1 MSTAPIHRLQG
12 QPWPAG
18 LWRADQLDSTP
29 MPTCPSGHAALDAQL
44 PGGGWPLGWLTEL
57 LLAEPGQ
64 GEWRLLA
71 PVLARLT
78 QGRPGEPGREVVCI
92 GSPGPWRTYAPGL
105 AALGLALPRLLWVE
119 TDAEAEGAW
128 AAEQALRS
136 GAAAAVI
143 WWAWGPA
150 AAPQAHGHAN
160 GSARP
165 PQPSTAAPHPPH
177 RLSTGLP
184 TALPTGLPTH
194 RRGVPPRP
202 SHSHSTTLSTGPANS
217 GLAKQGR
224 LGMHLRRLHLAAQGR
239 PVLLWVLRP
248 LAAAA
253 QSSPAAL
260 RLACR
265 ADALQP
271 GQLQLELLK
280 RRGPP
285 LAQPLEL
292 DLRSALGLPL
302 AHRLSQPL
310 PMPSLPP
317 TPVPTPP
324 STPVRQPVRPSRP
337 AAPPPPR
344 PWPFPERALPPTT
357 SPLSTPPPAPAPPPF
372 PPLPPSPPSPP
383 RHERP
388 VVVPAPAAPA
398 AGRPGALA

>member
-1 MSTAPIHRLQG
+1 MLPMPTTPVDRLKG
-12 QPWPAG
+12 QPWPTG
-18 LWRADQLDSTP
+18 LWRADQLDSAP

-71 PVLARLT
+71 PALARLT
-78 QGRPGEPGREVVCI
+78 QDRPGEPGREVVCI
-92 GSPGPWRTYAPGL
+92 GSPGPWRAYAPGL

-119 TDAEAEGAW
+119 TGAEAEGAW

-143 WWAWGPA
+143 WWAWSPA
-150 AAPQAHGHAN
+150 MAAHAHAHSHTS
-160 GSARP
+160 GSAHP
-165 PQPSTAAPHPPH
+165 PQSSTAAPHTAH
-177 RLSTGLP
+177 HLSTGLP
-184 TALPTGLPTH
+184 TALPTGLPTA
-194 RRGVPPRP
+194 RRGFPPRP
-202 SHSHSTTLSTGPANS
+202 SHSRSTTLPTGLANS

-292 DLRSALGLPL
+292 DLRNALGLPL

-310 PMPSLPP
+310 PMPAMPP

-324 STPVRQPVRPSRP
+324 STPVREPVRPSRP
-337 AAPPPPR
+337 TAPPPPR
-344 PWPFPERALPPTT
+344 PWPFPERARPPTT
-357 SPLSTPPPAPAPPPF
+357 SPLSTPPPAPAPPP
-372 PPLPPSPPSPP
+372 LPPTLP

-398 AGRPGALA
+398 AGRAGALA